1 MGRRRKSKE
10 SLLELG
16 LKLAFGGGALLVVPL
31 LAGSSPIFDGF
42 KTALRLPGWV
52 LLGIGLLVVGLHP
65 LMHKRRGT
73 TAPAVAAPPERRRVD
88 SRPTATYD
96 QAAARRIL
104 KTDDARIEP
113 AFTPATPKPAAPAL
127 APPHER
133 LTRWSP
139 EVFAAIE
146 WRRFEA
152 VCEAL
157 FAQAGFETRAQS
169 HGPDGGVDIW
179 LHSRNASGPVAV
191 VQCKHWQGKPVP
203 VSAVREFLG
212 AMTAHKVTRGTYAT
226 SSSFTADALAFAQAN
241 GINAQDGAGLLRL
254 IDQRTPEQQAALLAV
269 AFEGDYWRPT
279 CPSCGVKMADRAARK
294 SGDHFWGCVN
304 YPRCKYTQPMAQTA
318 AGRRH
323 GER

>member
-16 LKLAFGGGALLVVPL
+16 LKLVFWGSALLVVPL
-31 LAGSSPIFDGF
+31 LVGTSPIFNGF
-42 KTALRLPGWV
+42 KTVLRLPGWM
-52 LLGIGLLVVGLHP
+52 LLGVGLLVVAFHL
-65 LMHKRRGT
+65 LMHKRSGT
-73 TAPAVAAPPERRRVD
+73 VAPAATAPPERRRAGPG
-88 SRPTATYD
+88 PTAAYD
-96 QAAARRIL
+96 QAAVRRIL
-104 KTDDARIEP
+104 NTDHVRIEP
-113 AFTPATPKPAAPAL
+113 ACTPAVSPT
-127 APPHER
+127 HQR
-133 LTRWSP
+133 LTHWSP

-179 LHSRNASGPVAV
+179 LHSRNNSGPVAV

-212 AMTAHKVTRGTYAT
+212 AMTAHKVERGTYAT
-226 SSSFTADALAFAQAN
+226 SSTFTADALAFARAN

-254 IDQRTPEQQAALLAV
+254 IGERTPEQQAALLAV
-269 AFEGDYWRPT
+269 AFEGEYWRPT
-279 CPSCGVKMADRAARK
+279 CASCGVKMVARQPRR
-294 SGDHFWGCVN
+294 GGQRFWGCAN
-304 YPRCKYTQPMAQTA
+304 YPRCKTRQPMTRTA
-318 AGRRH
+318 ADMA
-323 GER
+323 